1 MNRPPFKVHAS
12 PAVLQQTGSPAVQ
25 SKFPFYLVLFSLLL
39 EFGRPQDVAGI
50 KGVPLPSIVDAMIAG
65 IVFLFS
71 GKLNFDNRQT
81 KLWIALLALMVLH
94 GPLATNN
101 FWAFMVFKDM
111 ALLFCV
117 YLGIITYINTFDRLR
132 LLLKVWL
139 SVHLVLAILGIIA
152 KGRGVGGWLGDE
164 NDFCMEL
171 NVAVP
176 FAFFALISSR
186 SKAQKMMYASLLC
199 IFVLAAMTTLSR
211 GGFIGLATV
220 GTYCWFRCSKK
231 FGAII
236 VVGLLVIFMIAFAPA
251 EYWQEVESIT
261 DEQTMTVGTGGD
273 RLYIWG
279 IGWEMFLSNPIIGV
293 GQGNL
298 PWDFAEYEG
307 GRTFLTKSRAGR
319 QAHSAY
325 FTLLP
330 ELGLVG
336 IYIFVSMVWRNFGD
350 TKRVEQLYKRSL
362 VNKGDLS
369 TSEAKE
375 NLEFGRSFAH
385 SLEGSMMGY
394 LVSSVFIS
402 TLYYPS
408 FWIIMGFVVALRNV
422 AINAYEINTKT
433 IIPTLQGNKKPLLFP
448 SRLRTYTK

>member
-1 MNRPPFKVHAS
+1 MNRPAFKVHTSRTLPQQAG
-12 PAVLQQTGSPAVQ
+12 PAAVQ
-25 SKFPFYLVLFSLLL
+25 SKFPFYLVLLSLLL
-39 EFGRPQDVAGI
+39 EFGRPQDMVGI
-50 KGVPLPSIVDAMIAG
+50 KGIPLPSIVDAMIAG

-81 KLWIALLALMVLH
+81 KLWIALLGLMILH

-117 YLGIITYINTFDRLR
+117 YLGIITYINSFDRLR
-132 LLLKVWL
+132 TLLKVWL
-139 SVHLVLAILGIIA
+139 AVHFILAVLGIMA

-176 FAFFALISSR
+176 FTFFALISSR
-186 SKAQKMMYASLLC
+186 SKAQKIIYASLLC

-220 GTYCWFRCSKK
+220 GTYCWLRCSKK

-336 IYIFVSMVWRNFGD
+336 IYIFIAMVWRNFSD
-350 TKRVEQLYKRSL
+350 TKRVEQLYKRNL
-362 VNKGDLS
+362 VNRGDVS
-369 TSEAKE
+369 TGEAKE
-375 NLEFGRSFAH
+375 NLEFARSFAH
-385 SLEGSMMGY
+385 SLEGSMIGY

-422 AINAYEINTKT
+422 TVKEYEADMNPAVSFREGSKAARPAWGRKAYTH
-433 IIPTLQGNKKPLLFP
+433 
-448 SRLRTYTK
+448 